1 MDRPVIDRRAEARL
15 PASAIP
21 IAHATLRP
29 ACPVQV
35 IDLSAAGL
43 HVESERPLR
52 PGSRVHVRL
61 VSDHWSL
68 VLFALIVRCYVSALD
83 SEGGIRYRGALQF
96 DERCSHLAPD
106 PPADGHHGSWG
117 SFVRE
122 GPLASPHPI
131 RQPPVTS

>member
-21 IAHATLRP
+21 TAHATLRP
-29 ACPVQV
+29 GCPVRV

-83 SEGGIRYRGALQF
+83 PEGGIKYRGALQF
-96 DERCSHLAPD
+96 DERCAHLAPG
-106 PPADGHHGSWG
+106 PLADGHHGGWG

-122 GPLASPHPI
+122 VALASPHPI
-131 RQPPVTS
+131 PQPPPR